1 MQENICHFIPY
12 HKDIHSIHPIN
23 FVFETTTQTYSRLKL
38 ESVYK
43 IYYVC
48 SGTGIIHTPG
58 KTTHLSKDDIFFS
71 FPGYPFA
78 IESKDD
84 FSYMYISFVGLR
96 ANMIFEN
103 LQISNTNFVFHN
115 ANEVYDFWK
124 KGLSS
129 NENVIDMMSE
139 SILLYTFSFLSDML
153 IKEKEDHKS
162 SYRSINLIKK
172 YIDDHF
178 TEHNFSLDNISQELS
193 YNKKYISYIFKKKL
207 GVGII
212 EYLNTIRIQ
221 NACTMIEQNFTSVND
236 IADQCGFAD
245 AQYFSHIFKKQTGLT
260 PTQYMKS
267 SQINKKSDS
276 PF

>member
-1 MQENICHFIPY
+1 MLENICHFIPF
-12 HKDIHSIHPIN
+12 HKDTHSIHTIN
-23 FVFETTTQTYSRLKL
+23 FVLETTAQTDTRLKL

-43 IYYVC
+43 VYYVC
-48 SGTGIIHTPG
+48 SGNGIIHTQG
-58 KTTHLSKDDIFFS
+58 KADPLTKGDIFFS

-78 IESKDD
+78 IESKEN

-103 LQISNTNFVFHN
+103 LKISNTNFIFHN
-115 ANEVYDFWK
+115 TEEVYDFWQ
-124 KGLSS
+124 KGLSL
-129 NENVIDMMSE
+129 NEMVIDMISE
-139 SILLYTFSFLSDML
+139 SILLYTFSFLGDKL
-153 IKEKEDHKS
+153 TNEKDEPKP
-162 SYRSINLIKK
+162 SYQSINLIKK

-207 GVGII
+207 GIGIV

-236 IADQCGFAD
+236 IADRCGFAD
-245 AQYFSHIFKKQTGLT
+245 AQYFSQIFKKKTGLT
-260 PTQYMKS
+260 PTQYIKNI
-267 SQINKKSDS
+267 QTN
-276 PF
+276 